1 MIKPG
6 KRRKFLGVAVASLAS
21 FAGLKQLFGKPAVD
35 LPSKLNSDEINV
47 KQFGA
52 KGDGKTDDT
61 AAIEKAVASSGNR
74 LFFPKGHYRISR
86 TLFIDLAKMG
96 YSSIRGNGDAQVIM
110 AGAGPAF
117 KIIGTHFGSADPEGF
132 EKKIWSSERMPVV
145 EGLSIE
151 GQHEAAVG
159 IEAIGTMQLTI
170 TRVQVRNTLHA
181 IHLRENN
188 RNLIIADCHLYENHG
203 IGIFYDGVNLHQSNI
218 TGSHIS
224 YNQEGGIVTKGG
236 NIRNIHITGC
246 DLESNMGP
254 DKASTANVLIDCTG
268 SAIGTAEVAITGCTI
283 QHNRNAPNSAN
294 IRIIGKDQTG
304 IGNEKERWG
313 NVTITGNVL
322 SDVMVNIDLQCCR
335 GVVVTGNTI
344 WQGYDYGLLMESC
357 SNVVVGSN
365 LFDANANYPSGTM
378 PSNKLLVTNCED
390 CTFTGVQVYGSKDSP
405 GLVVR
410 DSKRI
415 NIGNCSFL
423 SCENE
428 GLLLENVSDS
438 KVSGCMITALNP
450 NESSFVPIKSIGG
463 SGNKIME

>member
-1 MIKPG
+1 MINSG
-6 KRRKFLGVAVASLAS
+6 KRRKFLTVAATTLAS
-21 FAGLKQLFGKPAVD
+21 FAGTQQLFGKSTVD
-35 LPSKLNSDEINV
+35 LSSNLKGEEINV
-47 KQFGA
+47 KHFGA

-61 AAIEKAVASSGNR
+61 AAIQKAVATTGNR
-74 LFFPKGHYRISR
+74 LFFPKGHYKISK
-86 TLFIDLAKMG
+86 TILIDLAKMG
-96 YSSIRGNGDAQVIM
+96 YASIRGNGDAQVIM

-117 KIIGTHFGSADPEGF
+117 KISGTHFGSADPERF
-132 EKKIWSSERMPVV
+132 DKKVWSSERMPVV

-151 GQHEAAVG
+151 GQHQAAVG

-170 TRVQVRNTLHA
+170 TRVQVRQTLHA

-203 IGIFYDGVNLHQSNI
+203 IGVFYDGVNLHQSNI

-224 YNQEGGIVTKGG
+224 YNKEGGIVTKGG

-246 DLESNMGP
+246 DIESNMGS
-254 DKASTANVLIDCTG
+254 DKAPTANVLIDCSG
-268 SAIGTAEVAITGCTI
+268 SAVGTAEVAITGCTI

-294 IRIIGKDQTG
+294 IRIIGKDQSG
-304 IGNEKERWG
+304 IGSEKERWG

-322 SDVMVNIDLQCCR
+322 SDVMVNIDLQYCR

-344 WQGYDYGLLMESC
+344 WQGYDYGLLMEGC
-357 SNVVVGSN
+357 SNVVFGSN
-365 LFDANANYPSGTM
+365 LFDANANYPSGTL
-378 PSNKLLVTNCED
+378 PSNKLLVTNSED

-415 NIGNCSFL
+415 NIGNCSLL
-423 SCENE
+423 SCEKV
-428 GLLLENVSDS
+428 GLLLDNVTDS

-450 NESSFVPIKSIGG
+450 NDYSFEPIQSIGG
-463 SGNKIME
+463 HGNKITD